1 MKLLFPFQG
10 HGGACN
16 FLNDQLDP
24 QTGLF
29 GGGRGFGL
37 DLADDRLFTAHN
49 QPGAGGE
56 FLPWVGNLG
65 KASADHYGV
74 FGAQLTDRIKNAA
87 DGDIADGQ
95 AVFLQRRA
103 NAG

>member
-1 MKLLFPFQG
+1 MT
-10 HGGACN
+10 A
-16 FLNDQLDP
+16 
-24 QTGLF
+24 
-29 GGGRGFGL
+29 
-37 DLADDRLFTAHN
+37 FTAHN

-56 FLPWVGNLG
+56 FLPWVGNLV

-95 AVFLQRRA
+95 AVFSNGVGMPVRQSVLSGTGVSA
-103 NAG
+103 A